1 MHKVYISE
9 FIKQVQSKGNHKVQ
23 CSKFKVQSKSNMREL
38 IKEIWSTSKRN
49 KLRTSLTGF
58 AVAWGIF
65 MLIFLLGAGNGL
77 INAQLQQST
86 RFLANSMRVFP
97 GETSKAYK
105 GLKEGRSITLNDRD
119 ILISN
124 QTYGQ
129 YVDDVGGRLE
139 QYNVNINYGD
149 NYVASQSLVGVAPTH
164 PKIDKTELIAG
175 RFINEID
182 MKDQRKNVVLSRSQA
197 KELSKDY
204 RSLVGKNVK
213 ISNLNFQVV
222 GIYKDDES
230 RNNTDAFIAYSTIK
244 TIYAKG
250 DDAGSLEFTIKNLK
264 TQEDN
269 EQFEKN
275 YRASINNNHQAAPD
289 DDRTIWLWNRYMD
302 NIQMNQGIAIMQ
314 TALWI
319 VGLFTLLSGIVGVS
333 NIMLITVKE
342 RTREF
347 GVRKAIGAKPWSILK
362 LIITESIIITSFF
375 GYIGMVCGVAAN
387 EIMDATIGHTTVDT
401 GLFKAAMFVNP
412 TVGLGTCIGAT
423 IAIVIAGTIA
433 GLIPAIK
440 AARIRPIEALRAE

>member
-1 MHKVYISE
+1 
-9 FIKQVQSKGNHKVQ
+9 
-23 CSKFKVQSKSNMREL
+23 MREL

-164 PKIDKTELIAG
+164 PKIDKTEMIAG

-182 MKDQRKNVVLSRSQA
+182 MKEQRKNVVLSRSQA
-197 KELSKDY
+197 KELCKDY

-347 GVRKAIGAKPWSILK
+347 GVRKTIGAKPWSILK

-387 EIMDATIGHTTVDT
+387 EIMDATIGHTTIDT

>member
-1 MHKVYISE
+1 
-9 FIKQVQSKGNHKVQ
+9 
-23 CSKFKVQSKSNMREL
+23 MREL

-197 KELSKDY
+197 KELCKDY

-230 RNNTDAFIAYSTIK
+230 RNNTEAFIAYSTIK

-302 NIQMNQGIAIMQ
+302 NIQMNQGIGIMQ

-387 EIMDATIGHTTVDT
+387 EIMDATIGHTTIDT

>member
-124 QTYGQ
+124 ETYGQ

-164 PKIDKTELIAG
+164 PKIDKTELIDG

-197 KELSKDY
+197 KELCKDY

-230 RNNTDAFIAYSTIK
+230 RNNTEAFIAYSTIK

-423 IAIVIAGTIA
+423 ITIVIAGTIA

>member
-9 FIKQVQSKGNHKVQ
+9 FIKQVQSKDNHKVQ
-23 CSKFKVQSKSNMREL
+23 CSKFKVQSKNNMREL

-105 GLKEGRSITLNDRD
+105 GLKEGRSITLNDKD

-124 QTYGQ
+124 KTYGQ

-164 PKIDKTELIAG
+164 PKIDKTEMIAG

-182 MKDQRKNVVLSRSQA
+182 MKEQRKNVVLSRSQA
-197 KELSKDY
+197 KELCKDY

-230 RNNTDAFIAYSTIK
+230 RNNTEAFIAYSTIK

-412 TVGLGTCIGAT
+412 TVGIGTCIGAT
-423 IAIVIAGTIA
+423 ITIVIAGTIA

>member
-1 MHKVYISE
+1 
-9 FIKQVQSKGNHKVQ
+9 
-23 CSKFKVQSKSNMREL
+23 MREL

-105 GLKEGRSITLNDRD
+105 GLKEGRSITLNDKD

-124 QTYGQ
+124 KTYGQ

-197 KELSKDY
+197 KELCKDY

-230 RNNTDAFIAYSTIK
+230 RNNTEAFIAYSTIK

-264 TQEDN
+264 TREDN
-269 EQFEKN
+269 KQFEKN

-289 DDRTIWLWNRYMD
+289 DERTIWLWNRYMD

-319 VGLFTLLSGIVGVS
+319 VGLLTLLSGIVGVS

-412 TVGLGTCIGAT
+412 TVGIGTCIGAT
-423 IAIVIAGTIA
+423 ITIVIAGTIA

>member
-1 MHKVYISE
+1 
-9 FIKQVQSKGNHKVQ
+9 
-23 CSKFKVQSKSNMREL
+23 MREL

-105 GLKEGRSITLNDRD
+105 GLKEGRSITLNDKD

-124 QTYGQ
+124 KTYGQ

-139 QYNVNINYGD
+139 QYNLNINYGD

-182 MKDQRKNVVLSRSQA
+182 MKEQRKNVVLSRSQA

-230 RNNTDAFIAYSTIK
+230 RNNTEAFIAYSTIK

-289 DDRTIWLWNRYMD
+289 DERTIWLWNRYMD

-387 EIMDATIGHTTVDT
+387 EIMDATIGHTTIDT

-412 TVGLGTCIGAT
+412 TVGIGTCIGAT
-423 IAIVIAGTIA
+423 ITIVIAGTIA

>member
-1 MHKVYISE
+1 
-9 FIKQVQSKGNHKVQ
+9 
-23 CSKFKVQSKSNMREL
+23 MREL

-105 GLKEGRSITLNDRD
+105 GLKEGRSITLNDKD

-124 QTYGQ
+124 KTYGQ

-139 QYNVNINYGD
+139 QYNLNINYGD

-182 MKDQRKNVVLSRSQA
+182 MKEQRKNVVLSRSQA
-197 KELSKDY
+197 KELCKDY

-230 RNNTDAFIAYSTIK
+230 RNNTEAFIAYSTIK

-423 IAIVIAGTIA
+423 ITIVIAGTIA

>member
-1 MHKVYISE
+1 
-9 FIKQVQSKGNHKVQ
+9 
-23 CSKFKVQSKSNMREL
+23 MREL

-105 GLKEGRSITLNDRD
+105 GLKEGRSITLNDKD

-182 MKDQRKNVVLSRSQA
+182 MKEQRKNVVLSRSQA
-197 KELSKDY
+197 KELCKDY

-230 RNNTDAFIAYSTIK
+230 RNNTEAFIAYSTIK

-264 TQEDN
+264 TREDN
-269 EQFEKN
+269 KQFEKN

-289 DDRTIWLWNRYMD
+289 DERTIWLWNRYMD

-423 IAIVIAGTIA
+423 ITIVIAGTIA

>member
-1 MHKVYISE
+1 
-9 FIKQVQSKGNHKVQ
+9 
-23 CSKFKVQSKSNMREL
+23 MREL

-124 QTYGQ
+124 ETYGQ

-197 KELSKDY
+197 KELCKDY

-387 EIMDATIGHTTVDT
+387 EIMNATIGHTTVDT

-412 TVGLGTCIGAT
+412 TVGLGTCIGTT

>member
-1 MHKVYISE
+1 
-9 FIKQVQSKGNHKVQ
+9 
-23 CSKFKVQSKSNMREL
+23 MREL

-105 GLKEGRSITLNDRD
+105 GLKEGRSITLNDKD

-124 QTYGQ
+124 KTYGQ

-139 QYNVNINYGD
+139 QYNLNINYGD

-182 MKDQRKNVVLSRSQA
+182 MKEQRKNVVLSRSQA
-197 KELSKDY
+197 KELCKDY

-230 RNNTDAFIAYSTIK
+230 RNNTEAFIAYSTIK

-264 TQEDN
+264 TREDN
-269 EQFEKN
+269 KQFEKN

-412 TVGLGTCIGAT
+412 TVGIGTCIGAT
-423 IAIVIAGTIA
+423 ITIVIAGTIA
-433 GLIPAIK
+433 GVIPAIK

>member
-1 MHKVYISE
+1 
-9 FIKQVQSKGNHKVQ
+9 
-23 CSKFKVQSKSNMREL
+23 MREL

-197 KELSKDY
+197 KELCKDY

-230 RNNTDAFIAYSTIK
+230 RNNTEAFIAYSTIK

-264 TQEDN
+264 TREDN
-269 EQFEKN
+269 KQFEKN

-423 IAIVIAGTIA
+423 ITIVIAGTIA

>member
-1 MHKVYISE
+1 
-9 FIKQVQSKGNHKVQ
+9 
-23 CSKFKVQSKSNMREL
+23 MREL

-49 KLRTSLTGF
+49 KLRTTLTGF

-105 GLKEGRSITLNDRD
+105 GLKEGRSITLNDKD

-124 QTYGQ
+124 KTYGQ

-139 QYNVNINYGD
+139 QNNVNINYGD

-164 PKIDKTELIAG
+164 PKIDKTEMIAG

-182 MKDQRKNVVLSRSQA
+182 MKEQRKNVVLSRSQA
-197 KELSKDY
+197 KELCKDY

-230 RNNTDAFIAYSTIK
+230 RNNTEAFIAYSTIK

-269 EQFEKN
+269 EKFEKN

-387 EIMDATIGHTTVDT
+387 EFMDATIGHTTVDT

>member
-1 MHKVYISE
+1 
-9 FIKQVQSKGNHKVQ
+9 
-23 CSKFKVQSKSNMREL
+23 MREL

-182 MKDQRKNVVLSRSQA
+182 MKEQRKNVVLSRSQA
-197 KELSKDY
+197 KELCKDY

-264 TQEDN
+264 TKEDN

-387 EIMDATIGHTTVDT
+387 EIMDATIGHTTIDT

>member
-1 MHKVYISE
+1 
-9 FIKQVQSKGNHKVQ
+9 
-23 CSKFKVQSKSNMREL
+23 MREL

-105 GLKEGRSITLNDRD
+105 GLKEGRSITLNDKD

-124 QTYGQ
+124 KTYGQ

-230 RNNTDAFIAYSTIK
+230 RNNTEAFIAYSTIK

>member
-1 MHKVYISE
+1 
-9 FIKQVQSKGNHKVQ
+9 
-23 CSKFKVQSKSNMREL
+23 MREL

-124 QTYGQ
+124 KTYGQ

-182 MKDQRKNVVLSRSQA
+182 MKEQRKNVVLSRSQA
-197 KELSKDY
+197 KELCKDY

-213 ISNLNFQVV
+213 ISNLNFQVI

-230 RNNTDAFIAYSTIK
+230 RNNTEAFIAYSTIK

-423 IAIVIAGTIA
+423 ITIVIAGTIA

>member
-1 MHKVYISE
+1 
-9 FIKQVQSKGNHKVQ
+9 
-23 CSKFKVQSKSNMREL
+23 MREL

-105 GLKEGRSITLNDRD
+105 GLKEGRSITFNDKD

-124 QTYGQ
+124 KTYGQ

-164 PKIDKTELIAG
+164 PKIDKTEMIAG

-182 MKDQRKNVVLSRSQA
+182 MKEQRKNVVLSRSQA

-204 RSLVGKNVK
+204 RSLVSKNVK

-230 RNNTDAFIAYSTIK
+230 RNNTEAFIAYSTIK

-264 TQEDN
+264 TKEDN

-289 DDRTIWLWNRYMD
+289 DERTIWLWNRYMD

-387 EIMDATIGHTTVDT
+387 EIMDATIGHTTIDT

-412 TVGLGTCIGAT
+412 TVGIGTCIGAT
-423 IAIVIAGTIA
+423 ITIVIAGTIA

>member
-1 MHKVYISE
+1 
-9 FIKQVQSKGNHKVQ
+9 
-23 CSKFKVQSKSNMREL
+23 MREL

-105 GLKEGRSITLNDRD
+105 GLKEGRSITLNDKD

-124 QTYGQ
+124 KTYGQ

-164 PKIDKTELIAG
+164 PKIDKTEMIAG

-264 TQEDN
+264 TKEDN

>member
-1 MHKVYISE
+1 
-9 FIKQVQSKGNHKVQ
+9 
-23 CSKFKVQSKSNMREL
+23 MREL

-105 GLKEGRSITLNDRD
+105 GLKEGRSITLNDKD

-124 QTYGQ
+124 KTYGQ

-139 QYNVNINYGD
+139 QYNLNINYGD

-182 MKDQRKNVVLSRSQA
+182 MKEQRKNVVLSRSQA
-197 KELSKDY
+197 KELCKDY

-230 RNNTDAFIAYSTIK
+230 RNNTEAFIAYSTIK

-264 TQEDN
+264 TREDN
-269 EQFEKN
+269 KQFEKN

-289 DDRTIWLWNRYMD
+289 DERTIWLWNRYMD

-423 IAIVIAGTIA
+423 ITIVIAGTIA
-433 GLIPAIK
+433 GLIPAFK

>member
-1 MHKVYISE
+1 
-9 FIKQVQSKGNHKVQ
+9 
-23 CSKFKVQSKSNMREL
+23 MREL

-105 GLKEGRSITLNDRD
+105 GLKEGRSITLNDKD

-124 QTYGQ
+124 KTYGQ

-182 MKDQRKNVVLSRSQA
+182 MKEQRKNVVLSRSQA
-197 KELSKDY
+197 KELCKDY

-230 RNNTDAFIAYSTIK
+230 RNNTEAFIAYSTIK

-264 TQEDN
+264 TREDN
-269 EQFEKN
+269 KLFEKN

-289 DDRTIWLWNRYMD
+289 DERTIWLWNRYMD

-387 EIMDATIGHTTVDT
+387 EIMDATIGHTTIDT

-412 TVGLGTCIGAT
+412 TVGIGTCIGAT
-423 IAIVIAGTIA
+423 ITIVIAGTIA

>member
-1 MHKVYISE
+1 
-9 FIKQVQSKGNHKVQ
+9 
-23 CSKFKVQSKSNMREL
+23 MREL

-77 INAQLQQST
+77 INAQLQQSS

-105 GLKEGRSITLNDRD
+105 GLKEGRSITLNDKD

-124 QTYGQ
+124 KTYGQ

-182 MKDQRKNVVLSRSQA
+182 MKEQRKNVVLSRSQA
-197 KELSKDY
+197 KELCKDY

-230 RNNTDAFIAYSTIK
+230 RNNTEAFIAYSTIK

-264 TQEDN
+264 TKEDN

-289 DDRTIWLWNRYMD
+289 DERTIWLWNRYVD

-412 TVGLGTCIGAT
+412 TVGIGTCIGAT
-423 IAIVIAGTIA
+423 ITIVIAGTIA

>member
-1 MHKVYISE
+1 
-9 FIKQVQSKGNHKVQ
+9 
-23 CSKFKVQSKSNMREL
+23 MREL

-124 QTYGQ
+124 KTYGQ

-164 PKIDKTELIAG
+164 TKIDKTELIAG

-182 MKDQRKNVVLSRSQA
+182 MKEQRKNVVLSRSQA
-197 KELSKDY
+197 KELCKDY

-230 RNNTDAFIAYSTIK
+230 RNNTEAFIAYSTIK

-264 TQEDN
+264 TREDN
-269 EQFEKN
+269 KQFEKN

-289 DDRTIWLWNRYMD
+289 DERTIWLWNRYMD

>member
-1 MHKVYISE
+1 
-9 FIKQVQSKGNHKVQ
+9 
-23 CSKFKVQSKSNMREL
+23 MREL

-105 GLKEGRSITLNDRD
+105 GLKEGRSITLNDKD

-124 QTYGQ
+124 KTYGQ

-182 MKDQRKNVVLSRSQA
+182 MKEQRKNVVLSRSQA

-230 RNNTDAFIAYSTIK
+230 RNNTEAFIAYSTIK

-264 TQEDN
+264 TKEDN

-289 DDRTIWLWNRYMD
+289 DERTIWLWNRYVD

-412 TVGLGTCIGAT
+412 TVGIGTCIGAT
-423 IAIVIAGTIA
+423 ITIVIAGTTA

>member
-1 MHKVYISE
+1 
-9 FIKQVQSKGNHKVQ
+9 
-23 CSKFKVQSKSNMREL
+23 MREL

-105 GLKEGRSITLNDRD
+105 GLKEGRSITLNDKD

-124 QTYGQ
+124 KTYGQ

-164 PKIDKTELIAG
+164 PKIDKTEMIAG

-182 MKDQRKNVVLSRSQA
+182 MKEQRKNVVLSRSQA

-204 RSLVGKNVK
+204 RSLVSKNVK

-230 RNNTDAFIAYSTIK
+230 RNNTEAFIAYSTIK

-289 DDRTIWLWNRYMD
+289 DERTIWLWNRYMD

-387 EIMDATIGHTTVDT
+387 EIMDATIGHTTIDT

-412 TVGLGTCIGAT
+412 TVGIGTCIGAT
-423 IAIVIAGTIA
+423 ITIVIAGTIA

>member
-1 MHKVYISE
+1 
-9 FIKQVQSKGNHKVQ
+9 
-23 CSKFKVQSKSNMREL
+23 MREL

-105 GLKEGRSITLNDRD
+105 GLKEGRSITLNDKD

-124 QTYGQ
+124 KTYGQ

-164 PKIDKTELIAG
+164 PKIDKTEMIAG

-182 MKDQRKNVVLSRSQA
+182 MKEQRKNVVLSRSQA
-197 KELSKDY
+197 KELCKDY

-230 RNNTDAFIAYSTIK
+230 RNNTDAFTAYSTVKI
-244 TIYAKG
+244 IYAKG

-423 IAIVIAGTIA
+423 ITIVIAGTIA

>member
-1 MHKVYISE
+1 MHMNSSLFTLRSSLLSE
-9 FIKQVQSKGNHKVQ
+9 V
-23 CSKFKVQSKSNMREL
+23 
-38 IKEIWSTSKRN
+38 WSTSKRN

-124 QTYGQ
+124 ETYGQ

-164 PKIDKTELIAG
+164 PKIDKTEMIAG

-182 MKDQRKNVVLSRSQA
+182 MKEQRKNVVLSRSQA
-197 KELSKDY
+197 KELCKDY

-264 TQEDN
+264 TKEDN

-412 TVGLGTCIGAT
+412 TVGIGTCIGAT
-423 IAIVIAGTIA
+423 ITIVIAGTIA

>member
-1 MHKVYISE
+1 
-9 FIKQVQSKGNHKVQ
+9 
-23 CSKFKVQSKSNMREL
+23 MREL

-105 GLKEGRSITLNDRD
+105 GLKEGRSITLNDKD
-119 ILISN
+119 LLISN
-124 QTYGQ
+124 KTYGQ

-182 MKDQRKNVVLSRSQA
+182 MKEQRKNVVLSRSQA
-197 KELSKDY
+197 KELCKDY

-230 RNNTDAFIAYSTIK
+230 RNNTEAFIAYSTIK

-264 TQEDN
+264 TREDN
-269 EQFEKN
+269 KQFEKN

-289 DDRTIWLWNRYMD
+289 DERTIWLWNRYMD

-423 IAIVIAGTIA
+423 ITIVIAGTIA

>member
-1 MHKVYISE
+1 
-9 FIKQVQSKGNHKVQ
+9 
-23 CSKFKVQSKSNMREL
+23 MREL

-197 KELSKDY
+197 KELYKDY

>member
-1 MHKVYISE
+1 
-9 FIKQVQSKGNHKVQ
+9 
-23 CSKFKVQSKSNMREL
+23 MREL

-105 GLKEGRSITLNDRD
+105 GLKEGRSITLNDKD

-124 QTYGQ
+124 KTYGQ

-164 PKIDKTELIAG
+164 PKIDKTDLIAG

-182 MKDQRKNVVLSRSQA
+182 MKEQRKNVVLSRSQA
-197 KELSKDY
+197 KELCKDY

-230 RNNTDAFIAYSTIK
+230 RNNTEAFIAYSTIK

-264 TQEDN
+264 TREDN
-269 EQFEKN
+269 KQFEKN

-289 DDRTIWLWNRYMD
+289 DERTIWLWNRYMD

-412 TVGLGTCIGAT
+412 TVGIGTCIGAT
-423 IAIVIAGTIA
+423 ITIVIAGTIA

>member
-1 MHKVYISE
+1 
-9 FIKQVQSKGNHKVQ
+9 
-23 CSKFKVQSKSNMREL
+23 MREL

-139 QYNVNINYGD
+139 QNNVNINYGD

>member
-1 MHKVYISE
+1 MHMNSSLFTLHSSLLSE
-9 FIKQVQSKGNHKVQ
+9 V
-23 CSKFKVQSKSNMREL
+23 
-38 IKEIWSTSKRN
+38 WSTSKRN

-105 GLKEGRSITLNDRD
+105 GLKEGRSITLNDKD

-124 QTYGQ
+124 KTYDQ

-164 PKIDKTELIAG
+164 PKIDKTEMIAG

-182 MKDQRKNVVLSRSQA
+182 MKEQRKNVVLSRSQA
-197 KELSKDY
+197 KELCKDY

-230 RNNTDAFIAYSTIK
+230 RNNTDAFTAYSTIK

-412 TVGLGTCIGAT
+412 TVGIGTCIGAT

>member
-1 MHKVYISE
+1 
-9 FIKQVQSKGNHKVQ
+9 
-23 CSKFKVQSKSNMREL
+23 MREL

-197 KELSKDY
+197 KELCKDY

-230 RNNTDAFIAYSTIK
+230 RNNTDAFTAYSTVKI
-244 TIYAKG
+244 IYAKG

-264 TQEDN
+264 TKEDN
-269 EQFEKN
+269 KQFEKN

-289 DDRTIWLWNRYMD
+289 DERTIWLWNRYMD

-412 TVGLGTCIGAT
+412 TVGIGTCIGAT
-423 IAIVIAGTIA
+423 ITIVIAGTIA

>member
-1 MHKVYISE
+1 
-9 FIKQVQSKGNHKVQ
+9 
-23 CSKFKVQSKSNMREL
+23 MREL

-105 GLKEGRSITLNDRD
+105 GLKEGRSITLNDKD

-124 QTYGQ
+124 KTYGQ

-197 KELSKDY
+197 KELCQDY

-230 RNNTDAFIAYSTIK
+230 RNNTEAFTAYSTVKI
-244 TIYAKG
+244 IYAKG

-264 TQEDN
+264 TREDN
-269 EQFEKN
+269 KQFEKN

-289 DDRTIWLWNRYMD
+289 DERTIWLWNRYMD

-412 TVGLGTCIGAT
+412 TVGIGTCIGAT
-423 IAIVIAGTIA
+423 ITIVIAGTIA

>member
-1 MHKVYISE
+1 
-9 FIKQVQSKGNHKVQ
+9 
-23 CSKFKVQSKSNMREL
+23 MREL

-105 GLKEGRSITLNDRD
+105 GLKEGRSITLNDKD

-182 MKDQRKNVVLSRSQA
+182 MKEQRKNVVLSRSQA
-197 KELSKDY
+197 KELCKDY

-230 RNNTDAFIAYSTIK
+230 RNNTDAFTAYSTVKI
-244 TIYAKG
+244 IYAKG

-264 TQEDN
+264 TKEDN
-269 EQFEKN
+269 KQFEKN

-289 DDRTIWLWNRYMD
+289 DERTIWLWNRYMD

-314 TALWI
+314 TA
-319 VGLFTLLSGIVGVS
+319 LLSGIVGVS

-412 TVGLGTCIGAT
+412 TVGIGTCIGAT
-423 IAIVIAGTIA
+423 ITIVIAGTIA

>member
-1 MHKVYISE
+1 
-9 FIKQVQSKGNHKVQ
+9 
-23 CSKFKVQSKSNMREL
+23 MREL

-182 MKDQRKNVVLSRSQA
+182 MKEQRKNVVLSRSQA
-197 KELSKDY
+197 KELCKDY

-230 RNNTDAFIAYSTIK
+230 RNNTEAFIAYSTIK

-269 EQFEKN
+269 KQFEKN

-289 DDRTIWLWNRYMD
+289 DERTIWLWNRYMD

-387 EIMDATIGHTTVDT
+387 EIMDATIGHTTIDT

-412 TVGLGTCIGAT
+412 TVGIGTCIGAT
-423 IAIVIAGTIA
+423 ITIVIAGTIA

>member
-1 MHKVYISE
+1 
-9 FIKQVQSKGNHKVQ
+9 
-23 CSKFKVQSKSNMREL
+23 MREL

-105 GLKEGRSITLNDRD
+105 GLKEGRSITLNDKD

-124 QTYGQ
+124 KTYGQ

-182 MKDQRKNVVLSRSQA
+182 MKEQRKNVVLSRSQA
-197 KELSKDY
+197 KELCKDY

-230 RNNTDAFIAYSTIK
+230 RNNTEAFIAYSTIK

-264 TQEDN
+264 TKEDN
-269 EQFEKN
+269 KQFEKN

>member
-1 MHKVYISE
+1 
-9 FIKQVQSKGNHKVQ
+9 
-23 CSKFKVQSKSNMREL
+23 MREL

-197 KELSKDY
+197 KELCKDY

-230 RNNTDAFIAYSTIK
+230 RNNTEAFIAYSTIK

-250 DDAGSLEFTIKNLK
+250 DNAGSLEFTIKNLK

-412 TVGLGTCIGAT
+412 TVGLGTCISAT

>member
-1 MHKVYISE
+1 
-9 FIKQVQSKGNHKVQ
+9 
-23 CSKFKVQSKSNMREL
+23 MREL

-105 GLKEGRSITLNDRD
+105 GLKEGRSITLNDKD

-124 QTYGQ
+124 KTYGQ

-139 QYNVNINYGD
+139 QYNLNINYGD

-182 MKDQRKNVVLSRSQA
+182 MKEQRKNVVLSRSQA

-204 RSLVGKNVK
+204 RSLVSKNVK

-230 RNNTDAFIAYSTIK
+230 RNNTEAFIAYSTIK

-289 DDRTIWLWNRYMD
+289 DERTIWLWNRYMD

-387 EIMDATIGHTTVDT
+387 EIMDATIGHTTIDT

-412 TVGLGTCIGAT
+412 TVGIGTCIGAT
-423 IAIVIAGTIA
+423 ITIVIAGTIA